1 MIYYSIEVPT
11 CGYMRLGNPTTSDPA
26 FPTQPGQS
34 GWAIT
39 SASWVSNDEGIYI
52 YSHADMNINT
62 NISGGGSYVTCE
74 DQVIYVGGSYSRC
87 AQSITEVVSGGEEE
101 RIGDKDDYDTTSKHH
116 ETVNGNRTESSE
128 NDYYSGKIMLEK
140 SQGDKESQGNI
151 CYGIPKDQPEEGDK
165 GKAIESVFTL
175 TFFQNFTMTE
185 KAEELLHPAVDP
197 FNTGGEDLAVKIS
210 LKIGGKLE
218 INLASTFSQI
228 QGVKLTL
235 NFTSADYLFNYESK
249 IYLGAGQIDI
259 IGGKTQ
265 KIVLGSEV
273 VTNQILDR
281 LTKQL
286 EEVKAITVALGAK
299 LKQNIQNAVEL
310 DGIKLRVQGKRSE
323 DLG

>member
-128 NDYYSGKIMLEK
+128 NDSYSGKIMLEK
-140 SQGDKESQGNI
+140 SQGNI

-197 FNTGGEDLAVKIS
+197 FNTGGEDPAFKMS
-210 LKIGGKLE
+210 LTIGGTLN

-228 QGVKLTL
+228 QGVSVTL
-235 NFTSADYLFNYESK
+235 NFTSADYLHIGALNNESK

-265 KIVLGSEV
+265 KIVLGSEMKS
-273 VTNQILDR
+273 NLFLIRQ
-281 LTKQL
+281 TKEL
-286 EEVKAITVALGAK
+286 EEVKAITVALVAME
-299 LKQNIQNAVEL
+299 KQNIENALEL